1 MVSLTHGPID
11 IAGLQ
16 NTLPRDGALCVFAGV
31 VRNENEDKPVL
42 HLKYEAYEEMAIPL
56 LEEIEDEARKRWP
69 LTDVRIV
76 HRLGRLEIGQIAVV
90 VAVTAAHRRETFE
103 ACQYLID
110 TLKATAPIWKK
121 EFYEDGS
128 AWLDATARS
137 HVKAH

>member
-1 MVSLTHGPID
+1 MVRLNHGPID
-11 IAGLQ
+11 LTSLQ
-16 NTLPRDGALCVFAGV
+16 GTLPKDGALCVFVGV

-103 ACQYLID
+103 ACQYVID

-121 EFYEDGS
+121 EFYENGA